1 LRHQVIAWRTFITFA
16 GKAAPWRMNLAAT
29 GRDTGETTVIPM
41 EGQMAWFVKY
51 DGVDVPA
58 VQDDT
63 FDFTS
68 EQPPP
73 EGIRGGWLIPPLA
86 LTPDTFD
93 FKATEPTTAADDG
106 SIPTE
111 TLSLNFD
118 KITVFDSDTDAN
130 GVIAIIDDGDTARE
144 TGSVWVGEMLIT
156 KQIDV
161 SAQTFDDLAVDPT
174 NPDAGSKHTG
184 GANFVFC
191 DGSVR
196 SDEGFDLMI

>member
-1 LRHQVIAWRTFITFA
+1 MNP
-16 GKAAPWRMNLAAT
+16 AAI
-29 GRDTGETTVIPM
+29 GRDTRETTVIPM
-41 EGQMAWFVKY
+41 ESQMAWFVKY

-58 VQDDT
+58 VQGDA

-73 EGIRGGWLIPPLA
+73 EGIRGGWLVPTLA
-86 LTPDTFD
+86 TLAVTEPTAPDTGYLNYGYINGTGGDAFD
-93 FKATEPTTAADDG
+93 FKAIEPTTAADDG

-196 SDEGFDLMI
+196 SDEGFDLLI